1 MDETRYS
8 CRRMKISEVR
18 CYVLRAPI
26 DKTFYYS
33 QGYYGT
39 RSAVLL
45 EVVSDEGLSG
55 WGDCA
60 GDPAVLPAYIA
71 AHVAPRL
78 IGKDPRDWQRLW
90 HSLGGL
96 GALEGAN
103 APAGVHYGALSGAQV
118 ALLDLVGKALDQP
131 VYRLLGGAFR
141 DRIKVY
147 ATGLY
152 RLERWQTL
160 DAWRGGLVEEALGY
174 QTEGFSLCKVKI
186 GFRPE
191 EDVQLVHA
199 VREAV
204 GDGMGVAV
212 DANCAWDA
220 ATAMWVGKQIE
231 SARIAWYE
239 EPLPPDDL
247 AGYQELR
254 RMLGIPISGGES
266 LAGPAAFRE
275 MIQRRAVDIVQPDV
289 AVCGGVS
296 TLQRVQAL
304 ADANHV
310 RLLPHCWGSA
320 LSFAA
325 SLHYLATVPDG
336 APSVTPSEPL
346 LEYDRSENPLR
357 DTLLVDNL
365 RQEGGYLPVP
375 QGPGLG
381 VTVDPEQLQRF
392 SVVS

>member
-1 MDETRYS
+1 
-8 CRRMKISEVR
+8 MKITDVR
-18 CYVLRAPI
+18 CHVLRAPI
-26 DKTFYYS
+26 QNTFFYS
-33 QGYYGT
+33 QGYYSARG
-39 RSAVLL
+39 AVLL
-45 EVVSDEGLSG
+45 EVVSDDGLSG

-60 GDPAVLPAYIA
+60 GDPALLPAYVA

-78 IGKDPRDWQRLW
+78 AGKDPRDWQRLW
-90 HSLGGL
+90 HALGGL
-96 GALEGAN
+96 GVLEGAN
-103 APAGVHYGALSGAQV
+103 APAAVHYGALSGVQV
-118 ALLDLVGKALDQP
+118 ALLDLAGKAAGLP

-160 DAWRGGLVEEALGY
+160 ESWREGLVEEALGY
-174 QTEGFSLCKVKI
+174 RAEGFSLCKVKI

-191 EDVQLVHA
+191 EDVRLVHA

-204 GDGMGVAV
+204 GDEMGVSV

-220 ATAMWVGKQIE
+220 ATAIWAGRQME

-239 EPLPPDDL
+239 EPLPSGDL
-247 AGYQELR
+247 AGYREVRQAVA
-254 RMLGIPISGGES
+254 IPVSGGES
-266 LAGPAAFRE
+266 LAGPSAFRE
-275 MIQRRAVDIVQPDV
+275 MIQSRAVDIVQPDV
-289 AVCGGVS
+289 AICGGIS
-296 TLQRVQAL
+296 TMQRVQAL
-304 ADANHV
+304 ADANSV

-336 APSVTPSEPL
+336 PPSVTPTEPL

-357 DTLLVDNL
+357 DELLLDNL

-381 VTVDPEQLQRF
+381 VTVDPEQLRRF
-392 SVVS
+392 SLSG